1 MGAESEECLVEVRR
15 VPDLPRGTGRPLRV
29 HALISTLTWGGA
41 EMLLADFA
49 AGAPSARIELSVGYL
64 QEADGSPAAAR
75 LRDRGIEPRL
85 VPITGLLNPRDLMRV
100 RRHLVD
106 MQPDL
111 LHTHLGNAD
120 LMGGLAARSLG
131 IPVVSTIHV
140 MEWGTGR
147 RERAKARLMDLAR
160 RHCSAAVITVSDRAR
175 AALLD
180 AGYGRGAKLVTVH
193 NGVNADPKPGKGR
206 EVRAALGLG
215 ADDLVVTMV
224 SVLRA
229 GKGHEIAIEAFRA
242 LRGRHPNLRL
252 LIVGDGPRRDHVHGL
267 ARALG
272 GDAVLA
278 GHRDDVIDV
287 LDASDVLLHP
297 SHADAFPT
305 ALLEAFAA
313 SVPVVATAVGGI
325 PEIVTD
331 GETGVLVAP
340 PPQSEAVA
348 RALERV
354 IDDQALRRRL
364 GAAGRGRFEAEFSA
378 RRWAQRMREVYEV
391 AVSA

>member
-1 MGAESEECLVEVRR
+1 
-15 VPDLPRGTGRPLRV
+15 VPDVHCGTGRPLRV

-49 AGAPSARIELSVGYL
+49 AGARSARIELSVGYL

-75 LRDRGIEPRL
+75 LRASGVEPRL

-106 MQPDL
+106 VQPDL

-131 IPVVSTIHV
+131 IPTVSTIHV
-140 MEWGTGR
+140 MEWDTGR

-175 AALLD
+175 AALLE
-180 AGYGRGAKLVTVH
+180 AGYGRGARVVTVH
-193 NGVNADPKPGKGR
+193 NGVDADPEPGKGR
-206 EVRAALGLG
+206 EVRAQLGLD
-215 ADDLVVTMV
+215 AHDLVVTMV
-224 SVLRA
+224 SVLRD
-229 GKGHEIAIEAFRA
+229 GKGHEVAVEAVRA
-242 LRGRHPNLRL
+242 LRGRHPHLRL
-252 LIVGDGPRRDHVHGL
+252 LIVGDGPQRDRVHHL
-267 ARALG
+267 AGELG
-272 GDAVLA
+272 GAAVLA
-278 GHRDDVIDV
+278 GHRDDVMNV

-331 GETGVLVAP
+331 GETGVLIAP
-340 PPQSEAVA
+340 PPRSEAVA
-348 RALERV
+348 RALESV
-354 IDDQALRRRL
+354 IEDRALRLRL
-364 GAAGRGRFEAEFSA
+364 GAAGRARFEAEFSA
-378 RRWAQRMREVYEV
+378 QRWAQRMREVYER
-391 AVSA
+391 ALSA

>member
-1 MGAESEECLVEVRR
+1 M
-15 VPDLPRGTGRPLRV
+15 
-29 HALISTLTWGGA
+29 
-41 EMLLADFA
+41 
-49 AGAPSARIELSVGYL
+49 
-64 QEADGSPAAAR
+64 
-75 LRDRGIEPRL
+75 
-85 VPITGLLNPRDLMRV
+85 
-100 RRHLVD
+100 VD

-120 LMGGLAARSLG
+120 LIGGLAARSLG

-140 MEWGTGR
+140 MEWRTGR
-147 RERAKARLMDLAR
+147 RERVKARLMDLAR
-160 RHCSAAVITVSDRAR
+160 RHCSAVVVTVSDRAR

-180 AGYGRGAKLVTVH
+180 AGYGRGAQLVTVH
-193 NGVNADPKPGKGR
+193 NGVDADPEPGKGR
-206 EVRAALGLG
+206 EVRAELGLD

-224 SVLRA
+224 SVLRD
-229 GKGHEIAIEAFRA
+229 GKGHEIAIGAFRA

-252 LIVGDGPRRDHVHGL
+252 LIVGDGPRRDHVYGM
-267 ARALG
+267 AGALG

-297 SHADAFPT
+297 SHTDAFPT

-331 GETGVLVAP
+331 GESGVLVAP

-364 GAAGRGRFEAEFSA
+364 GAAGRHRFEAEFSA

-391 AVSA
+391 ALSA

>member
-1 MGAESEECLVEVRR
+1 MGALVEVRR
-15 VPDLPRGTGRPLRV
+15 VHCVPCVTGRPLHI

-49 AGAPSARIELSVGYL
+49 AGARSAHIELSVGYL
-64 QEADGSPAAAR
+64 QEVDGSPAAAR
-75 LRDRGIEPRL
+75 LRDAGIEPCL

-131 IPVVSTIHV
+131 LPVVSTIHV
-140 MEWGTGR
+140 MEWDAER
-147 RERAKARLMDLAR
+147 RERVKARLMDLAR

-180 AGYGRGAKLVTVH
+180 AGYGRGVRLVTVH
-193 NGVNADPKPGKGR
+193 NGVDADPEPGKGR
-206 EVRAALGLG
+206 EVRAELGLD

-224 SVLRA
+224 SVLRE
-229 GKGHEIAIEAFRA
+229 GKGHEVAIEAFRG
-242 LRGRHPNLRL
+242 LRRQRPNLRL
-252 LIVGDGPRRDHVHGL
+252 LIVGDGPRRDHVHRM
-267 ARALG
+267 ARELG
-272 GDAVLA
+272 RAAVLA
-278 GHRDDVIDV
+278 GHRDDVLNV

-331 GETGVLVAP
+331 GETGVLVAAP
-340 PPQSEAVA
+340 PRSEAVA

-354 IDDQALRRRL
+354 LDDRPLRRRL

-378 RRWAQRMREVYEV
+378 QRWAQRTREVYE
-391 AVSA
+391 AALRA